1 MEDNNKLNGLQ
12 QDEELSVIDDVK
24 EESNTEHHSE
34 HHHSHHSHHS
44 HHHSHHHS
52 SHHSHSKR
60 RHSRKSKDIKHF
72 FKKNKYKIANV
83 AVSVLVVVLLVVLG
97 VSLDKKGFTNEGN
110 LDSENAGGFSATDS
124 SLKIEVPLFG
134 DDVVTVSTGVEKYI
148 NSSDIALARDYYKD
162 YSPLGRLDVGQPVT
176 LWYEL
181 NGMPAAYSVKSAELL
196 ISEKDDFSSPI
207 VYSVDTNE
215 TSVDV
220 FNLKTNT
227 RYYYRFV
234 IAFTDGQQTGVNGS
248 FKTANMPRMLN
259 ISGVGNIRDIG
270 GWTTVD
276 GKRIRQ
282 GLLYRGTE
290 LDGLVEPKYT
300 ATADGI
306 NTLLTVLGV
315 RTEMDLRHESDNPN
329 KINVLGAGVKHNYY
343 GVLMYSESFTDNG
356 KAIIRRVFS
365 DLADKNNYP
374 VYMHCTHGMDRTG
387 TVSYLLGAIL
397 GMSEDDLMREYQL
410 SVFYHGT
417 LWSINDMNEFI
428 GRLKAYEGATVQQ
441 KAENFLLST
450 GVTSAEIASIR
461 EILLEK

>member
-1 MEDNNKLNGLQ
+1 MEENIKNDVDKTE
-12 QDEELSVIDDVK
+12 DVVMIDDDDST
-24 EESNTEHHSE
+24 ESSHYHSE

-60 RHSRKSKDIKHF
+60 RHSRKSKDIKYF
-72 FKKNKYKIANV
+72 FKKNKYKIANIS
-83 AVSVLVVVLLVVLG
+83 VSVLVVVLLVTLG
-97 VSLDKKGFTNEGN
+97 ISLDKKGFTNEGDLN
-110 LDSENAGGFSATDS
+110 SENAGSFSATDS
-124 SLKIEVPLFG
+124 SLKIEIPLFA
-134 DDVVTVSTGVEKYI
+134 DDAVLVSTGVEKYI
-148 NSSDIALARDYYKD
+148 NSVDIALARDYYKD
-162 YSPLGRLDVGQPVT
+162 YSALGRQDSGKPVT
-176 LWYEL
+176 LWYEI
-181 NGMPAAYSVKSAELL
+181 NGMPVDYSVKSTELL

-207 VYSVDTNE
+207 VYSVESDE

-220 FNLKTNT
+220 YNLKTGKK
-227 RYYYRFV
+227 YFYRFELT
-234 IAFTDGQQTGVNGS
+234 FTNGSKTGVNGS
-248 FKTANMPRMLN
+248 FDTAPTPRMLN
-259 ISGVGNIRDIG
+259 VDGVGNIRDIG

-276 GKRIRQ
+276 GKKIRQ
-282 GLLYRGTE
+282 GMLFRGTE

-343 GVLMYSESFTDNG
+343 GIPMYSEVFTDNG
-356 KAIIRRVFS
+356 KAIIRGVFS

-387 TVSYLLGAIL
+387 TVCYLLEAIL
-397 GMSEDDLMREYQL
+397 GMNEDDLMREYQL

-417 LWSINDMNEFI
+417 LWSINEMNEFI
-428 GRLKAYEGATVQQ
+428 GRLKAYEGTTIQQ
-441 KAENFLLST
+441 KAENFLIST
-450 GVTSAEIASIR
+450 GVTANEIASIR
-461 EILLEK
+461 EIFLEG